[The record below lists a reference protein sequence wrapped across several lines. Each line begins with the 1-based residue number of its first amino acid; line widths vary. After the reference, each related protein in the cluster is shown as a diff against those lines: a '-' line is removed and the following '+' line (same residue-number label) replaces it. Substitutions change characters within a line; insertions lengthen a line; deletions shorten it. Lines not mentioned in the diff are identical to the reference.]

1 MFQLYKKRDFSTYIN
16 DSFGFFKQLGKNYF
30 TNYFKITGGFMVVLV
45 ALIYII
51 FKLYF
56 EFVFAAVNNAQN
68 PSSNFSTVLND
79 NIILFLGLGILFIFL
94 LVLVSIIQFSFPVV
108 YMTVYEK
115 NGENPT
121 ATAIVKEL
129 KAKPGKIFKFFIG
142 FVFIVFPLTLIS
154 FFIMILLCFIIIGFP
169 LLFIAFPLL
178 TSWINIS
185 LYHYLHTNDRYFAS
199 LSKSFSYIKSS
210 FWPIIGSTLIVY
222 FIIHTITTILT
233 LIPYFIG
240 IIYFFTSVVSDDS
253 TGTPELGFMSILL
266 PVILAFSIVLN
277 YILNNLSLVNHGLI
291 YFSCREQTENKSLQS
306 EIETIGIHFE

>member
-45 ALIYII
+45 ALIYIV

-68 PSSNFSTVLND
+68 SSSDFNAVFNN
-79 NIILFLGLGILFIFL
+79 NIILFLGLGVFFMFLIFL
-94 LVLVSIIQFSFPVV
+94 ATLIQFSFPVA
-108 YMTVYEK
+108 YMNLYEK
-115 NGENPT
+115 NAEKPT

-129 KAKPGKIFKFFIG
+129 KAKSGKIFKFFIG
-142 FVFIVFPLTLIS
+142 FVFIVFPLILIS

-169 LLFIAFPLL
+169 LLLIAFPLL

-185 LYHYLHTNDRYFAS
+185 LYNYLHSDDRYFAS

-222 FIIHTITTILT
+222 FIIQTITTILT

-253 TGTPELGFMSILL
+253 TATPELGFMTILL
-266 PVILAFSIVLN
+266 PVIFAFSVVLN

-291 YFSCREQTENKSLQS
+291 YFSCREQRENKSLQS
-306 EIETIGIHFE
+306 EIETIGTHFE